1 MKVVSTNK
9 FASHNYFLLETF
21 EAGVVLLGS
30 EIKSIRQNG
39 IVMNESFILIS
50 GSKVLLKNSFVKP
63 YQTTN
68 SFSPNPDRDRQLLL
82 NLSEIL
88 KLKQAREQKGLTII
102 PVKAYLKDN
111 LLKIEIA
118 IARGKKLFN
127 KKDDLREQDIK
138 REAQRAISKM

>member
-50 GSKVLLKNSFVKP
+50 GNKVILKNSFVKP

-68 SFSPNPDRDRQLLL
+68 SFSPKPDRDRQLLL

-102 PVKAYLKDN
+102 PVKAYIKDN

>member
-21 EAGVVLLGS
+21 QAGVVLYGC

-50 GSKVLLKNSFVKP
+50 GNEVVLKNSFVKP
-63 YQTTN
+63 YQTSN
-68 SFSPNPDRDRQLLL
+68 SFSPKPDRDRKLLL

-88 KLKQAREQKGLTII
+88 KLKNAREQKGLTII
-102 PVKAYLKDN
+102 PVKAYLNGN

-127 KKDDLREQDIK
+127 KKDDIKERDIK
-138 REAQRAISKM
+138 KEAERAISKM

>member
-1 MKVVSTNK
+1 M
-9 FASHNYFLLETF
+9 
-21 EAGVVLLGS
+21 
-30 EIKSIRQNG
+30 
-39 IVMNESFILIS
+39 
-50 GSKVLLKNSFVKP
+50 
-63 YQTTN
+63 
-68 SFSPNPDRDRQLLL
+68 SPKPDRDRQLLL

>member
-68 SFSPNPDRDRQLLL
+68 SFSPKTDRDRQLLL

>member
-63 YQTTN
+63 YQTAN